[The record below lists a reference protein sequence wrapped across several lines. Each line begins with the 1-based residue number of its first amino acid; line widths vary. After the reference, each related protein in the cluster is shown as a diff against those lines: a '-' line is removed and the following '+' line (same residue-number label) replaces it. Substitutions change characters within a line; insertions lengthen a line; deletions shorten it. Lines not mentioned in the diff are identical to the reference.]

1 MQTSPINPIFDQ
13 VNIVQAEEIDL
24 VSLEWDGEYSHFR
37 HLFTDTYQ
45 LTLLGQAK
53 IWVAKTFNNYLIG
66 QLFVSL
72 KGGRPELADGRIRAY
87 VFGCRV
93 RPVYR
98 NLGIGTMM
106 MRTVEED
113 LYQNSFRVVTLNVA
127 QINHAA
133 MRFYERLGYR
143 TVGDD
148 PGYWSYMDQYGHR
161 QQVHEPAWRMEKEL
175 L

>member
-1 MQTSPINPIFDQ
+1 MQTSPINPTFDQ
-13 VNIVQAEEIDL
+13 VYIVQAEEIDL

-37 HLFTDTYQ
+37 HMFTDTYQ

-53 IWVAKTFNNYLIG
+53 IWVAKTLNNYLIG

-72 KGGRPELADGRIRAY
+72 NGVRPELADGRIRAY
-87 VFGCRV
+87 VFGFRV

-98 NLGIGTMM
+98 NQGIGTMM

-113 LYQNSFRVVTLNVA
+113 LRENYFRMITLNVT

-133 MRFYERLGYR
+133 RKFYERLGYR
-143 TVGDD
+143 VVGDD
-148 PGYWSYMDQYGHR
+148 PGHWSYLDQFGNK